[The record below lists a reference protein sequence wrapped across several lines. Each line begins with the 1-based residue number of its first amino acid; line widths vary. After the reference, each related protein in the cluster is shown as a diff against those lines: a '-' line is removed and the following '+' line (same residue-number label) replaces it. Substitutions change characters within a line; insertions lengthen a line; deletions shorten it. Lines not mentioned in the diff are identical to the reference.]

1 MSKNLDGT
9 PLSVIQEQVFQET
22 QRRKQE
28 EHQQRLRAIQGP
40 PPDIEQ
46 FAAVGGKNGGNN
58 NNVKAAPAPV
68 PLKASGAPAPAPTP
82 APVPTTNVPTS
93 AKVQQNSQQN
103 KSSDFEPIST
113 AVPALHDDA
122 TQAAV
127 QRFRPSPLEYSKVE
141 RSTIANI
148 QIFFSFVL
156 VFFLCLYIYP
166 IMQKTPNEKR
176 MTASR
181 TLLISVLLGGV
192 CMGIVQKL

>member
-28 EHQQRLRAIQGP
+28 EHQQRLRAVQGP

-46 FAAVGGKNGGNN
+46 FAAVGGGRNGGNN
-58 NNVKAAPAPV
+58 ARSAPPPLPAPT
-68 PLKASGAPAPAPTP
+68 PAKASGAPVPAPAS
-82 APVPTTNVPTS
+82 VKVQ
-93 AKVQQNSQQN
+93 VQQNSQQN
-103 KSSDFEPIST
+103 KPSASEFEPIST